1 MSRLRAVLPRLAAP
15 SAMLLTALLL
25 AGCSSKPP
33 EISRVYARIVYQRGD
48 PAAAASLSVFLVAND
63 PDGIENLSAFYVI
76 NDDAELFWKVDS
88 ASWIKATAE
97 GETWIGTN
105 ALTMPDGEPV
115 PAGTYRAVLED
126 SAGDTAE
133 MTFDVHGTSN
143 PPARAVY
150 PTATVAGGAIRVSG
164 PFPSYEVW
172 TYGPDGAFVSS
183 FPIADPSKPLDI
195 QHMIS
200 TTPLLAQGFTFR
212 AYAYDERGGYGVLSD
227 AVKGSGPPG
236 SPGTLPT
243 R

>member
-1 MSRLRAVLPRLAAP
+1 MRRCRAAFMVLVA
-15 SAMLLTALLL
+15 LTAVLL

-48 PAAAASLSVFLVAND
+48 PAATASLSVFMVAND
-63 PDGIENLSAFYVI
+63 PDGIENLSDFYVI

-105 ALTMPDGEPV
+105 SLTMPDGSPV
-115 PAGTYRAVLED
+115 PGGSYRAVLED

-133 MTFDVHGTSN
+133 MSFDVPSTSN

-150 PTATVAGGAIRVSG
+150 PTATVAGDAVRVSG
-164 PFPSYEVW
+164 PFSAYEVW
-172 TYGPDGAFVSS
+172 TYGPDGAFVAS
-183 FPIADPSKPLDI
+183 FPIADPSKPLDVP
-195 QHMIS
+195 HMIS
-200 TTPLLAQGFTFR
+200 TSPVLAQGFTLR
-212 AYAYDERGGYGVLSD
+212 AYAYDEKGGYGVLSD
-227 AVKGSGPPG
+227 PVKA
-236 SPGTLPT
+236 GTLPP